1 MCFIL
6 VLAIALLKI
15 AGSED
20 VSGAEL
26 VAVLAS
32 GNQCTV
38 LTDSI
43 STSAT
48 SRQQSRTIRKQAIS
62 PLPQGNA
69 TLIRD
74 KFNYDMPIK
83 EFIPNDKIIYS
94 FNMYKEFW
102 DKASFR
108 KDYLNKYFI
117 LKMAFLYGGKCMN
130 SLWPLSFSSYGICF
144 DD

>member
-15 AGSED
+15 VGSEG

-26 VAVLAS
+26 VAVLVS
-32 GNQCTV
+32 ENQCTV

-69 TLIRD
+69 TFIRD
-74 KFNYDMPIK
+74 KFNYDMSIK
-83 EFIPNDKIIYS
+83 EFIPNDKIVYS
-94 FNMYKEFW
+94 FNMYKEFQ

-108 KDYLNKYFI
+108 KDYLNKYHYFKDGLFI
-117 LKMAFLYGGKCMN
+117 QGETN
-130 SLWPLSFSSYGICF
+130 SLWPLSFRSYGICF
-144 DD
+144 DA

>member
-1 MCFIL
+1 MCFIR
-6 VLAIALLKI
+6 VLAVALLKI
-15 AGSED
+15 VGSEG

-26 VAVLAS
+26 VTVHVS
-32 GNQCTV
+32 ENQCTV
-38 LTDSI
+38 FTDSI

-48 SRQQSRTIRKQAIS
+48 SRQQSRTIRKEAIS

-69 TLIRD
+69 TFIRD

-94 FNMYKEFW
+94 FNMCKEFR

-108 KDYLNKYFI
+108 KDYLNKYH
-117 LKMAFLYGGKCMN
+117 
-130 SLWPLSFSSYGICF
+130 
-144 DD
+144 

>member
-15 AGSED
+15 AGSEG

-74 KFNYDMPIK
+74 KFNYDMK
-83 EFIPNDKIIYS
+83 EFIPNDKIIYI

-102 DKASFR
+102 DKTSFR
-108 KDYLNKYFI
+108 KDYLNKYYYFKDGLFI
-117 LKMAFLYGGKCMN
+117 QGEMHE
-130 SLWPLSFSSYGICF
+130 
-144 DD
+144 